1 MKMKLLPLLLEE
13 LRPLHPQNIPTL
25 QVSQHICLFF
35 FTFILVTTET
45 EPSSFIFLIVSS
57 VRVLP
62 GSGAEP
68 EPAEGKGD
76 PRMHQ

>member
-68 EPAEGKGD
+68 EPAEGKGN

>member
-1 MKMKLLPLLLEE
+1 MMKMNLLPLLLEE

-25 QVSQHICLFF
+25 QVSQHICHF
-35 FTFILVTTET
+35 FTFILVTTES

-76 PRMHQ
+76 PRIHQ

>member
-1 MKMKLLPLLLEE
+1 MKMNLLPLLLEE

-25 QVSQHICLFF
+25 QVSQHICHF
-35 FTFILVTTET
+35 FTFIPVTTES

-76 PRMHQ
+76 PRIHQ